1 MSAYRAAGYE
11 ALIERYQL
19 DVIPNW
25 HSSFVAVETQVHKIE
40 KEVNTVKELYPE
52 RYWPGESA
60 GEQLEFA
67 LKYDGINLSIL
78 FSVFKTMDEEEL
90 LQYLHSKPTGK
101 YARRLW
107 YLYEFLTGKKLPIED
122 MKQGNYVDLLDK
134 ELYYT
139 LDTGRSIKRQRIRDN
154 QLGDKH
160 FCPTVRRT
168 EKLQKVEANELQ
180 EKCQKIIAQYPESL
194 LKRALSYLYTKET
207 KSSFEIEHLQPT
219 SSRLER
225 FMALLKEAEKEDFC
239 SKEKLILLQNRIVD
253 PRFADE
259 DYRTSQNYVG
269 ETVAFGKEKI
279 HFVTPKPEDLPEL
292 MEGLIATHE
301 RMSNGNVYAIVHAAT
316 LAYSFVFLHPFEDG
330 NGRIHRFLIHNVL
343 ALEGFTPKGIMF
355 PISAVML
362 KNPDLYDMSLESYS
376 GKLMPLIEYT
386 LDEEGHMNVSNETAH
401 WYKYIDMTIQTEIL
415 YDFVQWTIERE
426 LTDELKFIV
435 NYDRAKKA
443 IQNVI
448 DMPDRQIDLLIRF
461 ILQNHG
467 KLSKTKKEKYFDFLS
482 DEEISKIEKAV
493 WQPTEGD
500 TA

>member
-1 MSAYRAAGYE
+1 
-11 ALIERYQL
+11 
-19 DVIPNW
+19 
-25 HSSFVAVETQVHKIE
+25 
-40 KEVNTVKELYPE
+40 
-52 RYWPGESA
+52 
-60 GEQLEFA
+60 
-67 LKYDGINLSIL
+67 
-78 FSVFKTMDEEEL
+78 
-90 LQYLHSKPTGK
+90 
-101 YARRLW
+101 
-107 YLYEFLTGKKLPIED
+107 
-122 MKQGNYVDLLDK
+122 
-134 ELYYT
+134 
-139 LDTGRSIKRQRIRDN
+139 
-154 QLGDKH
+154 
-160 FCPTVRRT
+160 
-168 EKLQKVEANELQ
+168 
-180 EKCQKIIAQYPESL
+180 
-194 LKRALSYLYTKET
+194 
-207 KSSFEIEHLQPT
+207 
-219 SSRLER
+219 
-225 FMALLKEAEKEDFC
+225 
-239 SKEKLILLQNRIVD
+239 
-253 PRFADE
+253 
-259 DYRTSQNYVG
+259 
-269 ETVAFGKEKI
+269 
-279 HFVTPKPEDLPEL
+279 
-292 MEGLIATHE
+292 
-301 RMSNGNVYAIVHAAT
+301 
-316 LAYSFVFLHPFEDG
+316 
-330 NGRIHRFLIHNVL
+330 
-343 ALEGFTPKGIMF
+343 LEGFTPKGIMF

>member
-1 MSAYRAAGYE
+1 MSPYRAAGYK
-11 ALIERYQL
+11 ALIERYDL

-25 HSSFVAVETQVHKIE
+25 HSSFVARETQVHKIE
-40 KEVNTVKELYPE
+40 KEVSTVKELYPE
-52 RYWPGESA
+52 RYWPGKSV

-67 LKYDGINLSIL
+67 LKYDGVNLAIL
-78 FSVFKTMDEEEL
+78 FSVFQVVEEEEI

-107 YLYEFLTGKKLPIED
+107 YFYEFLTGKELPLD
-122 MKQGNYVDLLDK
+122 DLKQGNYVDLLEN

-139 LDTGRSIKRQRIRDN
+139 LDIGKSIKRQRVRDN
-154 QLGDKH
+154 QLGNEY

-168 EKLQKVEANELQ
+168 EKLQKLDENDLQ
-180 EKCQKIIAQYPESL
+180 QKCQKIIAQYSESL

-225 FMALLKEAEKEDFC
+225 FMGLLKEAEKEDFC
-239 SKEKLILLQNRIVD
+239 NKEKLILLQNRIVD
-253 PRFADE
+253 PRFANE

-269 ETVAFGKEKI
+269 ETVTFGKEKI
-279 HFVTPKPEDLPEL
+279 HFVTPQSEDLPEL
-292 MEGLIATHE
+292 MEGLITIHE
-301 RMSNGNVYAIVHAAT
+301 RMSNGNVNAIVHAAT
-316 LAYSFVFLHPFEDG
+316 LSYSFVFLHPFEDG

-362 KNPDLYDMSLESYS
+362 KNPDLYDMSLEAYS
-376 GKLMPLIEYT
+376 AKLMPLIEYT
-386 LDEEGHMNVSNETAH
+386 LDEEGRMSVHNDTTY
-401 WYKYIDMTIQTEIL
+401 WYRYLDMTIQTEIL
-415 YDFVQWTIERE
+415 YDLVQSTIETE
-426 LTDELKFIV
+426 LTDELKFIF

-467 KLSKTKKEKYFDFLS
+467 KLSKAKKVKYFDFLS
-482 DEEISKIEKAV
+482 DDEIMKIEKAV
-493 WQPTEGD
+493 WYPAGRD
-500 TA
+500 TR

>member
-11 ALIERYQL
+11 ALIERYSL

-40 KEVNTVKELYPE
+40 KDVHTVREHYPE
-52 RYWPGESA
+52 RYWPGESI

-67 LKYDGINLSIL
+67 LKYDGINLAIL
-78 FSVFKTMDEEEL
+78 FSVFKTMDEKEL
-90 LQYLHSKPTGK
+90 LDYLRSKPTGK

-107 YLYEFLTGKKLPIED
+107 YLYEFLIGKKLPIDD
-122 MKQGNYVDLLDK
+122 MKQGNYVDLLDS
-134 ELYYT
+134 ERYYT
-139 LDTGRSIKRQRIRDN
+139 LDTGKSIKRQRIRDN
-154 QLGDKH
+154 QLGDGH
-160 FCPTVRRT
+160 SCPTVRRT

-180 EKCQKIIAQYPESL
+180 EKCQKIISQYPESL

-225 FMALLKEAEKEDFC
+225 FMALLREAEKEDFC

-253 PRFADE
+253 PRFSDD
-259 DYRTSQNYVG
+259 DYRTNQNYVG

-279 HFVTPKPEDLPEL
+279 HFVTPKPEDLPDL
-292 MEGLIATHE
+292 MEGLMTTHT
-301 RMSNGNVYAIVHAAT
+301 RMSEGNVHAIVHAAA

-362 KNPDLYDMSLESYS
+362 KNPELYDLSLESYS
-376 GKLMPLIEYT
+376 EKLMPLIEYT
-386 LDEEGHMNVSNETAH
+386 LDEEGHMHVSNETAH
-401 WYKYIDMTIQTEIL
+401 WYRYIDMTIQTEIL
-415 YDFVQWTIERE
+415 YDLVQRTIETE
-426 LTDELKFIV
+426 LVDELQFIV

-443 IQNVI
+443 IQEVI

-461 ILQNHG
+461 ILQNRG
-467 KLSKTKKEKYFDFLS
+467 KLSKTKREKYFDFLK
-482 DEEISKIEKAV
+482 DAEISKIEKAV
-493 WQPTEGD
+493 WQPENGD
-500 TA
+500 AK